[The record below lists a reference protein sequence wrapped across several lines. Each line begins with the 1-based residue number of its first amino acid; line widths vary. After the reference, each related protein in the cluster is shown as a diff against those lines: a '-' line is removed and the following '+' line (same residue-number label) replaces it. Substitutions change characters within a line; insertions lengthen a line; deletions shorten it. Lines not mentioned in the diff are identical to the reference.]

1 MHAVRYADAPPYEAP
16 GHFDMAMRR
25 LQGREAGPSDQ
36 LWLGV
41 SVIAPGG
48 GTALDASGIEK
59 LYVVLDGEL
68 TISNGE
74 AEVTLGQ
81 WDSCRIA
88 PGEGRALKNG
98 TEKPVTILLAMPLT
112 PATKP
117 A

>member
-1 MHAVRYADAPPYEAP
+1 MHVVRYADAPPYESP

-41 SVIAPGG
+41 SVLAPGG
-48 GTALDASGIEK
+48 GTTLDASGIEK
-59 LYVVLDGEL
+59 LYVVLDGEVI
-68 TISNGE
+68 ISNGE
-74 AEVTLGQ
+74 TEVTLAP

-88 PGEGRALKNG
+88 PGEARALKNR
-98 TEKPVTILLAMPLT
+98 TEKPATILLAMPLM

>member
-1 MHAVRYADAPPYEAP
+1 MHVVRYADAPPYEAP
-16 GHFDMAMRR
+16 GHMDMAMRR

-48 GTALDASGIEK
+48 GTTLDASGIEK
-59 LYVVLDGEL
+59 LYVVLDGEV

-74 AEVTLGQ
+74 TEVTLAR
-81 WDSCRIA
+81 WDSLRIA
-88 PGEGRALKNG
+88 PDEPRALKNNTG
-98 TEKPVTILLAMPLT
+98 QPATILLAMPLM